1 LYIAPRI
8 GAQWRDTV
16 TASGTEL
23 RILLIEDSEI
33 DAALTLRALRTLA
46 PPFGPADVVRAPSWA
61 EAAPHLAAADLI
73 LLDFN
78 LPGRSGLEILESLTG
93 RPHPP
98 VIMLTGQHD
107 IATAVATLRA
117 GAADYLVK
125 TPDAGP
131 ALCLTIERVLDR
143 VRLERELDEAQRQLA
158 EHALD
163 LECQVEARTKLVQAQ
178 GAEIEEL
185 YLKAEAAARLKAE
198 ILRNVS
204 HELRTPLSVILGNAD
219 VLAELM
225 NDGWSPE
232 DVARA
237 HDTLT
242 ALRRRAE
249 HLRQLVESLLAL
261 VRLEAGADGVT
272 VSSFSLSRLMEQVR
286 AAAEALDPSE
296 RVTMTWDLPPAPCD
310 VEHDREK
317 IRIIASH
324 LVSNALKFTPE
335 GSVRLTAVRRED
347 GGIVLTVADTG
358 IGLPPEARGV
368 VFDDFRQVDGSTTR
382 RYGGLGLGLGIVR
395 RYSELLHGTLDLD
408 SEQGKGTVVTLA
420 LPPPTVDADDEPADD
435 RGGREAAGPPGAV
448 P

>member
-1 LYIAPRI
+1 MA
-8 GAQWRDTV
+8 
-16 TASGTEL
+16 L
-23 RILLIEDSEI
+23 RILLIEDSAI
-33 DAALTLRALRTLA
+33 DAALTLRALRTLE
-46 PPFGPADVVRAPSWA
+46 PPLGPAEVVSATGWA
-61 EAAPHLAAADLI
+61 EAAPHLAAADLV

-78 LPGRSGLEILESLTG
+78 LPERSGLEILESLAG

-117 GAADYLVK
+117 GAADYVVK

-143 VRLERELDEAQRQLA
+143 VRLERELDDAQRQLA
-158 EHALD
+158 QHALD
-163 LECQVEARTKLVQAQ
+163 LERQVEARTALVQAQ

-185 YLKAEAAARLKAE
+185 YLKAEAAARLKGE

-204 HELRTPLSVILGNAD
+204 HELRTPLSVILGKAD
-219 VLAELM
+219 VLEELLY
-225 NDGWSPE
+225 DGCSPE
-232 DVARA
+232 DVGQAR
-237 HDTLT
+237 DTLT

-249 HLRQLVESLLAL
+249 QLRHLVETLLAL
-261 VRLEAGADGVT
+261 VRLEAGADGVA

-286 AAAEALDPSE
+286 LAAEALEPSP

-335 GSVRLTAVRRED
+335 GSVRVTAMRRQD

-368 VFDDFRQVDGSTTR
+368 VFDDFRQLDGSTTR

-395 RYSELLHGTLDLD
+395 RYSELLQGTLDLD

-420 LPPPTVDADDEPADD
+420 LPPPPVGADDDPPAD
-435 RGGREAAGPPGAV
+435 RGGREAAGTPGAA